1 MICWHMSINHIERTY
16 FLKYVSFLCGK
27 KSQKSVLVAF
37 WVIYIIQCVSV
48 AVWVCQAPQNFPL
61 LYQWTQ
67 FHLPCLLPSFSNSFC
82 SRCKLSKMSWCKTTL
97 SIDPSASASGALEL
111 KTCTTTA
118 KATFFFFFNT
128 SWFPIVLYITELV
141 FWKANS
147 NLQIVHL
154 LNAPVR

>member
-48 AVWVCQAPQNFPL
+48 AIWVCQAPQNFPL

-67 FHLPCLLPSFSNSFC
+67 FHLPCLLPSFSNSFY

-97 SIDPSASASGALEL
+97 SIGRLKEARSIQKKRAL
-111 KTCTTTA
+111 
-118 KATFFFFFNT
+118 TFLVII
-128 SWFPIVLYITELV
+128 SWLAENFQL
-141 FWKANS
+141 ND
-147 NLQIVHL
+147 
-154 LNAPVR
+154 LNAFIWDNYRDRFHIIHNSPI